1 MHVIVIGV
9 ESDNRNFNQ
18 LLNINYESEI
28 LSVLHL
34 FWSVKMECM
43 GFLVGV
49 FIDARGITC
58 VWSMFS
64 TTLLRRRFVYGGLC
78 GSHGR

>member
-1 MHVIVIGV
+1 
-9 ESDNRNFNQ
+9 
-18 LLNINYESEI
+18 
-28 LSVLHL
+28 
-34 FWSVKMECM
+34 MECM

-78 GSHGR
+78 GHRIRNE